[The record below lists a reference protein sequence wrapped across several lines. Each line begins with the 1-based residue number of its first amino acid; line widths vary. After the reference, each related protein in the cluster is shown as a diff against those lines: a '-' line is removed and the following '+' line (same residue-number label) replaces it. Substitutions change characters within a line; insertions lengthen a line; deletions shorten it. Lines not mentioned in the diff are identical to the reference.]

1 MSRWT
6 GDTEDREDGSGV
18 RVGAKGGVGDGDD
31 SAGRRAGRGAGWRV
45 RLVVL
50 ALAAL
55 VLLVVLYLLAVQ
67 TGWGQ
72 RVDGAALSG
81 RVFSRPRLRRITYG
95 VLRTISVSALALL
108 GAAVVTIAL
117 VRGRVSRALVAVTV
131 IAGANVTTQV
141 LKHAVLPRPD
151 LVAGPL
157 GTRPTFPSGHTT
169 VAMSLAVALVVVVGH
184 RHRLLAGLV
193 GAGYAA
199 AVGGATLTAGW
210 HRPSDV
216 IGAYLVVVV
225 WAAPATALLA
235 GPDGRPG
242 DGRPGRDGVDDGV
255 PLLAAVGVA
264 LLGVAFAAAA
274 AYAVVRRS
282 HELAAVD
289 FRAPYFAGLA
299 AIAGSAL
306 LTMAAFLHALGREF
320 PQARLRSP
328 R

>member
-1 MSRWT
+1 M
-6 GDTEDREDGSGV
+6 
-18 RVGAKGGVGDGDD
+18 RVGAEGGVGDGDD
-31 SAGRRAGRGAGWRV
+31 SVGGAAGRGAGWRV
-45 RLVVL
+45 RLVLL

-67 TGWGQ
+67 TDWGQ

-81 RVFSRPRLRRITYG
+81 RVFSRPRVRRITYG

-108 GAAVVTIAL
+108 GTAVVTIAL
-117 VRGRVSRALVAVTV
+117 ARGRVSRALVAVTV

-157 GTRPTFPSGHTT
+157 GTRATFPSGHTT

-242 DGRPGRDGVDDGV
+242 DGRPGRDGVDDG
-255 PLLAAVGVA
+255 PRCSPWWGSCCWGSPSPPRPPTRSCAGATSSPPSTSGRPTSPA
-264 LLGVAFAAAA
+264 WPPSP
-274 AYAVVRRS
+274 VRRS
-282 HELAAVD
+282 
-289 FRAPYFAGLA
+289 
-299 AIAGSAL
+299 
-306 LTMAAFLHALGREF
+306 
-320 PQARLRSP
+320 
-328 R
+328 